1 MEILPVASLVS
12 VADVSLVPVAV
23 ESRVDRI
30 EWCTA
35 ANQTSKSLRGA
46 IVFRQQLSYRLLYCL
61 GLHYHHC
68 QVLTRESCS
77 VFLFAGKVR
86 LPARSSKESDWSSE
100 AVSVVAKPFV
110 TRSTGSAA
118 RPLLCMQSIT
128 TNTNIPTASFFSIY
142 QDARQRFSTKNTDE
156 FLGCCFLN
164 QHISQSSERQIIFAG
179 DRDYYVPPSKTQTK
193 KKPKQNPRSKAYQR
207 YSERP

>member
-128 TNTNIPTASFFSIY
+128 TNTNIPTASFFFYIPR
-142 QDARQRFSTKNTDE
+142 RQTALQYKKYRRIFGLL
-156 FLGCCFLN
+156 FLKSAYLT
-164 QHISQSSERQIIFAG
+164 IF
-179 DRDYYVPPSKTQTK
+179 
-193 KKPKQNPRSKAYQR
+193 
-207 YSERP
+207 